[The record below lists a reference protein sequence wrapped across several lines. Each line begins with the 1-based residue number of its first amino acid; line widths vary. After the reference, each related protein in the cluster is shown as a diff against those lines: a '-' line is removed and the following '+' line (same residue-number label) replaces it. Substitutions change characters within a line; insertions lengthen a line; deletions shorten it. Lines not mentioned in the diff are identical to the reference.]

1 MFRYRCPQC
10 SVVLQALEIRAGK
23 TTVCSKCSQPVT
35 IPADRRHWLNENGE
49 PLIAAPTMVI
59 PSSGSGLTP
68 APTPR
73 PQPQP
78 DADNDVLGAIAHG
91 DIAPPSQDMSEV
103 ETPPPSEPESAP
115 PSPAFSRSL
124 PGPDADDGRVELY
137 PPAAAAQA
145 PPPAKAAP
153 KPFPVPRRPEPT
165 PPPKKPFPTPPP
177 AWATASK
184 QGSSR
189 TRRPAPEAAL
199 VTAPAPEPLKL
210 RTSADIAVELT
221 STLASRMKP
230 PPKPPR
236 DLNPSTA
243 VWILTTGIA
252 ITLIAAT
259 LFSAN
264 TFTPLIVA
272 IGIAQ
277 ALAGYAWVT
286 SLAFKREVRRG
297 VACAVPPL
305 TFMYLTNKKYGRY
318 RPLRFVV
325 SGLAILGIGLLLPR
339 MQGQTR
345 AWANVGSGQQPIE
358 AQVPITNQPKVI
370 QLKHYRD
377 QRQYDAL
384 ISLLRSLARTDST
397 YSEDS
402 KNRVELS
409 AALKELC
416 SHSDDS
422 VRAEA
427 LAAYTTWGGPDAR
440 ELALNA
446 SRSKNPDEREMA
458 LKVLPRWKD
467 EDVARRMAEMI
478 GRPGKETSLAT
489 DALITLGGP
498 VAERAAI
505 SLLRRDD
512 QNVRLA
518 AIEILGN
525 EKVGGRDAVAALRE
539 MARVSA
545 DPGTRQPAE
554 VKANQIE
561 ARLNK

>member
-1 MFRYRCPQC
+1 MFRFRCPQC
-10 SVVLQALEIRAGK
+10 TVVLQALEIRAGK
-23 TTVCSKCSQPVT
+23 TTVCSKCSRPVT
-35 IPADRRHWLNENGE
+35 IPADRRQWLNEHGE

-59 PSSGSGLTP
+59 PSAGSGLTP
-68 APTPR
+68 APMPR
-73 PQPQP
+73 METVAE
-78 DADNDVLGAIAHG
+78 ADNDVLGAIAHG
-91 DIAPPSQDMSEV
+91 EIAPPNMSEV
-103 ETPPPSEPESAP
+103 ETPPPSEPLPVP
-115 PSPAFSRSL
+115 PPPIPAFSRSM
-124 PGPDADDGRVELY
+124 PAPEPEDDGRVDLY
-137 PPAAAAQA
+137 PATPAAEVPKPAA
-145 PPPAKAAP
+145 

-177 AWATASK
+177 AWAGASS
-184 QGSSR
+184 QSGQR
-189 TRRPAPEAAL
+189 PRRVAPEAAL
-199 VTAPAPEPLKL
+199 ATAPAPEPVKL
-210 RTSADIAVELT
+210 RSSADLAVELT

-286 SLAFKREVRRG
+286 SLAFKRDVRRG
-297 VACAVPPL
+297 LACAVPPV
-305 TFMYLTNKKYGRY
+305 TFAYLTNKKYGRF
-318 RPLRFVV
+318 RPLRFVITGAV
-325 SGLAILGIGLLLPR
+325 ILVLGLLMPKIQDR
-339 MQGQTR
+339 TR
-345 AWANVGSGQQPIE
+345 AYAGVGVDKPID
-358 AQVPITNQPKVI
+358 APIPISSRPKVE
-370 QLKHYRD
+370 QLRHYRD
-377 QRQYDAL
+377 QRQYTELLA
-384 ISLLRSLARTDST
+384 LLRSLARTDST

-402 KNRVELS
+402 KNRVELAS
-409 AALKELC
+409 ALKELC
-416 SHSDDS
+416 SHPDDS
-422 VRAEA
+422 VRSEA
-427 LAAYTTWGGPDAR
+427 LPAYTTWGGPDAR

-467 EDVARRMAEMI
+467 EDVARRVAEMI
-478 GRPGKETSLAT
+478 GRPGKESSLAT
-489 DALITLGGP
+489 DALITLGGS

-539 MARVSA
+539 VARIAA
-545 DPGTRQPAE
+545 DPGTRLPAE

-561 ARLNK
+561 ARLNR